1 MVSEVLYLECTTVK
15 GDPTAEQE
23 KLPVSSL
30 CESPQRKAV
39 REMLEFVEKNHLRLE
54 GVTVKELIHEDHRQP

>member
-1 MVSEVLYLECTTVK
+1 MKSNPRSEQDKLAVSR
-15 GDPTAEQE
+15 
-23 KLPVSSL
+23 L

-54 GVTVKELIHEDHRQP
+54 GVTVKELIHKDQLQP